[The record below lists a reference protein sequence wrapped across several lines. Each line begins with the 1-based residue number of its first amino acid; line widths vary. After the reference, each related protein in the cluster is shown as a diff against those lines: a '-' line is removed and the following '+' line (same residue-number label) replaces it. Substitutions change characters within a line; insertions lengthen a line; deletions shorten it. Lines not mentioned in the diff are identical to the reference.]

1 MRMLGQRQDKEYADV
16 PAYERVRSTS
26 PALCVI
32 YEYTIMPGQGL
43 RYFVLKVSEAHTSCV
58 LSVADV
64 LCIRNTNWKV
74 QPYTRNRV
82 DSEDEHSDTVTPKT
96 KIDDFKKNGERSM
109 LFFSATR
116 TLLMISNLIYGKH
129 SFEDSAIASKSLKST
144 LLDYRLPGM
153 TGRGL

>member
-16 PAYERVRSTS
+16 LAYERVRSTS

-64 LCIRNTNWKV
+64 LCIRNTNCKM

-96 KIDDFKKNGERSM
+96 KIDDFKRKWRALHVLQCHAYIADDIQLDIWEA
-109 LFFSATR
+109 LF
-116 TLLMISNLIYGKH
+116 
-129 SFEDSAIASKSLKST
+129 
-144 LLDYRLPGM
+144 
-153 TGRGL
+153 